1 MKKLI
6 LSGIIALGSF
16 LTAQAQNVNFG
27 VKGGLN
33 LAKMTQY
40 DNNKVR
46 ASFNA
51 GVYANFAIT
60 KEWAFQPELL
70 YSGQGTKLE
79 SGTILGIPLKD
90 VTIATD
96 YLNIPLMVQY
106 SIAPSFFVEAGPQV
120 GFLLAAKTKVGDN
133 TNKDYKDIMTT
144 ADFGLGLG
152 FGYKLD
158 NGLGFSGRYNFG
170 LTNIYN
176 DDVNID
182 SKNSVA
188 QIGLFYSF

>member
-16 LTAQAQNVNFG
+16 LTAQAQHVNFG

-33 LAKMTQY
+33 LAKMTQW

-51 GVYANFAIT
+51 GVFANIPFS
-60 KEWAFQPELL
+60 KELAFQPELL

-79 SGTILGIPLKD
+79 SGTFFGIPLKD

-96 YLNIPLMVQY
+96 YLNIPLMLQY
-106 SIAPSFFVEAGPQV
+106 SIAPSFYVEAGPQV
-120 GFLLAAKTKVGDN
+120 GFLLAAKTKAGSN
-133 TNKDYKDIMTT
+133 TNKDYKDIMST
-144 ADFGLGLG
+144 ADFGLGVG
-152 FGYKLD
+152 FGFKLD
-158 NGLGFSGRYNFG
+158 NGLGLSGRYNFG
-170 LTNIYN
+170 LTNVYN

-188 QIGLFYSF
+188 QIGLFYAF